1 MGMKGDT
8 ENMKPVWQIFLF
20 LTVLVSCLTG
30 CGRRQAMEIEEET
43 FPAVSSFEEESQEE
57 TEVSRGT
64 LFVDVRGA
72 VAKPGVYELPEK
84 SRVFEA
90 VEAAGGL
97 LPEALERLV
106 NQAAELTDGQQ
117 VYIPFEG
124 EETEGGQ
131 APLQETDDRV
141 NINTAGPEELK
152 TLPGIGEAR
161 AADIIAYREAKGGFS
176 SIEEIMQVSGIKD
189 AMFQKI
195 RDKIKV

>member
-1 MGMKGDT
+1 MKH
-8 ENMKPVWQIFLF
+8 VWQIFLF

-84 SRVFEA
+84 SRVFQA

-152 TLPGIGEAR
+152 HSSWDRRSEGGGYHCLSRGEGRLFFHRGDHAGQR
-161 AADIIAYREAKGGFS
+161 DQRCH
-176 SIEEIMQVSGIKD
+176 VSEDQG
-189 AMFQKI
+189 
-195 RDKIKV
+195 

>member
-8 ENMKPVWQIFLF
+8 ENMKHVWQIFLF

-84 SRVFEA
+84 SRVFQA

-97 LPEALERLV
+97 LPEAKDELV

-124 EETEGGQ
+124 EAVQEAADQ
-131 APLQETDDRV
+131 AETDGRV
-141 NINTAGPEELK
+141 NINTAGAEELM
-152 TLPGIGEAR
+152 TLPGVGEAK
-161 AADIIAYREAKGGFS
+161 AADIIAYREANGGFS
-176 SIEEIMQVSGIKD
+176 SPEDIMQVSGIKD

-195 RDKIKV
+195 RDKIKI

>member
-8 ENMKPVWQIFLF
+8 ENMKHVWQIFLF
-20 LTVLVSCLTG
+20 LTVLVSCFTG

-43 FPAVSSFEEESQEE
+43 FPAVSSFEEESQA
-57 TEVSRGT
+57 EVT
-64 LFVDVRGA
+64 A
-72 VAKPGVYELPEK
+72 
-84 SRVFEA
+84 
-90 VEAAGGL
+90 
-97 LPEALERLV
+97 
-106 NQAAELTDGQQ
+106 GQQ
-117 VYIPFEG
+117 VYIPLEG
-124 EETEGGQ
+124 EETDGGQ

>member
-1 MGMKGDT
+1 MKR
-8 ENMKPVWQIFLF
+8 
-20 LTVLVSCLTG
+20 
-30 CGRRQAMEIEEET
+30 RRQ
-43 FPAVSSFEEESQEE
+43 
-57 TEVSRGT
+57 
-64 LFVDVRGA
+64 
-72 VAKPGVYELPEK
+72 K
-84 SRVFEA
+84 
-90 VEAAGGL
+90 
-97 LPEALERLV
+97 ER
-106 NQAAELTDGQQ
+106 
-117 VYIPFEG
+117 
-124 EETEGGQ
+124 Q

>member
-8 ENMKPVWQIFLF
+8 ENMKHVWQIFLF

-84 SRVFEA
+84 VGFFRRWKRP
-90 VEAAGGL
+90 AAFFPKPWNGW
-97 LPEALERLV
+97 
-106 NQAAELTDGQQ
+106 
-117 VYIPFEG
+117 
-124 EETEGGQ
+124 
-131 APLQETDDRV
+131 
-141 NINTAGPEELK
+141 
-152 TLPGIGEAR
+152 
-161 AADIIAYREAKGGFS
+161 
-176 SIEEIMQVSGIKD
+176 
-189 AMFQKI
+189 
-195 RDKIKV
+195 

>member
-8 ENMKPVWQIFLF
+8 ENMKHVWQIFLF

-84 SRVFEA
+84 SRVFQA

-97 LPEALERLV
+97 LPEALER
-106 NQAAELTDGQQ
+106 
-117 VYIPFEG
+117 
-124 EETEGGQ
+124 
-131 APLQETDDRV
+131 R
-141 NINTAGPEELK
+141 
-152 TLPGIGEAR
+152 PGAFTGNR
-161 AADIIAYREAKGGFS
+161 
-176 SIEEIMQVSGIKD
+176 
-189 AMFQKI
+189 
-195 RDKIKV
+195 

>member
-1 MGMKGDT
+1 M
-8 ENMKPVWQIFLF
+8 
-20 LTVLVSCLTG
+20 
-30 CGRRQAMEIEEET
+30 
-43 FPAVSSFEEESQEE
+43 
-57 TEVSRGT
+57 
-64 LFVDVRGA
+64 
-72 VAKPGVYELPEK
+72 AKPGVYELPEK
-84 SRVFEA
+84 SRVFQA

-152 TLPGIGEAR
+152 TLPGIG
-161 AADIIAYREAKGGFS
+161 
-176 SIEEIMQVSGIKD
+176 
-189 AMFQKI
+189 
-195 RDKIKV
+195 

>member
-1 MGMKGDT
+1 M
-8 ENMKPVWQIFLF
+8 
-20 LTVLVSCLTG
+20 
-30 CGRRQAMEIEEET
+30 RRRARKKLK
-43 FPAVSSFEEESQEE
+43 FPAC
-57 TEVSRGT
+57 T

-84 SRVFEA
+84 SRVFQA